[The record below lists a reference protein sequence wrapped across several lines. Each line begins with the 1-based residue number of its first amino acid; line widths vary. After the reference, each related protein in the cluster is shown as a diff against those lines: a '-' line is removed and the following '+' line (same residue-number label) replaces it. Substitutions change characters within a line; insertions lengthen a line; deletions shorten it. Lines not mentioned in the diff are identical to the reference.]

1 MKQET
6 KKKKKANV
14 HHTTSELYNELLRK
28 YYDKCCY
35 LSHAKRKNL
44 NRKYKPKKL
53 FIIGY
58 DYSMW
63 TKHEEESTDK
73 EKPTDRKE
81 SIDKE

>member
-1 MKQET
+1 MLLFIT
-6 KKKKKANV
+6 CKKKKLE
-14 HHTTSELYNELLRK
+14 S
-28 YYDKCCY
+28 
-35 LSHAKRKNL
+35 
-44 NRKYKPKKL
+44 KYKPKKL

-58 DYSMW
+58 DYSVS